1 MPLEWYVALRF
12 LREGRTQTLLIVA
25 GAAIGIAVMVF
36 LSALMGG
43 LQTSLVAQTLGT
55 QAHIVVRPV
64 DEAAR
69 RLSSSSE
76 TTTVMA
82 RVERS
87 AQRVRS
93 IVGWQQTMRQ
103 VEVTPGV
110 VAVSPTVSGPIFVQR
125 GDASRSALLLGIDPE
140 RFAAIYPVRARM
152 RTGAYRTTG
161 DSCLIGVELAK
172 DLGVVVGDKIRLT
185 VADGPN
191 DVFTVAG
198 IFDLG
203 NREVNRRWIL
213 VSLRAAQTLLNLVG
227 GVSNLD
233 VTVDDVFE
241 ANDVADAVAARTG
254 LVADSW
260 MRTNAQLMVALQ
272 SQNSSSNLIQF
283 FVVLAVAMGIAS
295 VLIVSVVQKGKEIGI
310 LRAMGATRRTVL
322 LVFLLQGG
330 LVGLSGSIVGAAV
343 GAGLGVFFASL
354 VQNADGSPLF
364 PVSVSFALIARSTSV
379 AVVTGLLAAVLPARR
394 AARLD
399 PAVAIR
405 NG

>member
-12 LREGRTQTLLIVA
+12 LREGRTQTLLIIA

-43 LQTSLVAQTLGT
+43 LQKSLVAQTLGT
-55 QAHIVVRPV
+55 QAHIVVRPP

-69 RLSSSSE
+69 RLRESSGE
-76 TTTVMA
+76 TVVMA

-93 IVGWQQTMRQ
+93 IVGWQQLMRQ
-103 VEVTPGV
+103 VQVTPGV
-110 VAVSPTVSGPIFVQR
+110 RAVSPTVSGPIFAQR
-125 GDASRSALLLGIDPE
+125 GDASRAALLLGVDPE
-140 RFAAIYPVRARM
+140 RFARIYPVRDRM
-152 RTGAYRTTG
+152 RSGAYRTTG
-161 DSCLIGVELAK
+161 DSCVIGVELAK
-172 DLGVVVGDKIRLT
+172 DLGVAVGDKIRLL
-185 VADGPN
+185 VADGPS

-203 NREVNRRWIL
+203 NREVNRRWVL
-213 VSLRAAQTLLNLVG
+213 VSLRAAQTLLDLVG

-233 VTVDDVFE
+233 VTVDDVFG
-241 ANDVADAVAARTG
+241 ANDVADALTARTG

-310 LRAMGATRRTVL
+310 LRAMGASRRSVL

-330 LVGLSGSIVGAAV
+330 LVGLSGSVIGTAA
-343 GAGLGVFFASL
+343 GAGLGLFFGSL

-364 PVSVSFALIARSTSV
+364 PIAVSFALIARSTSV

>member
-1 MPLEWYVALRF
+1 MPLEWYIALRF

-25 GAAIGIAVMVF
+25 GAATGIAVMVF

-43 LQTSLVAQTLGT
+43 LADSLIAKTLGT

-69 RLSSSSE
+69 RLRTSSD
-76 TTTVMA
+76 TTLLMA

-87 AQRVRS
+87 AQRARS
-93 IVGWQQTMRQ
+93 IVGWQQISRQ
-103 VEVTPGV
+103 VERTPGV
-110 VAVSPTVSGPIFVQR
+110 RAVSPTVSGPIFAQR
-125 GDASRSALLLGIDPE
+125 GDASRAALLLGVDPE
-140 RFAAIYPVRARM
+140 RFSRIYPVGDHM
-152 RTGAYRTTG
+152 RSGAFRTAG
-161 DSCLIGVELAK
+161 DSCVIGQELAN
-172 DLGVVVGDKIRLT
+172 DLGVGVGDKIRLA

-203 NREVNRRWIL
+203 NREVNRRWVL
-213 VSLRAAQTLLNLVG
+213 VSLRAAQTLLDLVG
-227 GVSNLD
+227 GVSSLD
-233 VTVDDVFE
+233 VTVDDVFGASE
-241 ANDVADAVAARTG
+241 VADLLAARTG

-272 SQNSSSNLIQF
+272 SQNSSSTLIQF

-310 LRAMGATRRTVL
+310 LRAMGTSRRSVL
-322 LVFLLQGG
+322 IVFLLQGG
-330 LVGLSGSIVGAAV
+330 LVGLSGSIVGASA
-343 GAGLGVFFASL
+343 GAALGIAFASL
-354 VQNADGSPLF
+354 IRNADGSSLF
-364 PVSVSFALIARSTSV
+364 PVTVSFALVARSTTV
-379 AVVTGLLAAVLPARR
+379 AIVTGLLAAVLPARR